1 MNKYGNKKVTVDGI
15 KFDSVKEA
23 NRWQEL
29 LLLQRAGEI
38 TYLERQVRFTLIPSQ
53 NKNGRCIERP
63 VVYIADFK
71 YWDNQTGEVVVEDVK
86 SKATKTPEYIIKRK
100 LLLWRFGL
108 RVKEV

>member
-15 KFDSVKEA
+15 IFDSVKEA

-38 TYLERQVRFTLIPSQ
+38 TYLERQVRFVLIPSQ
-53 NKNGRCIERP
+53 KKDGKVVERP

-71 YWDNQTGEVVVEDVK
+71 YWDNRTGEQVVED
-86 SKATKTPEYIIKRK
+86 TKGFRTKEYIIKRK
-100 LLLWRFGL
+100 LLLYRFGL
-108 RVKEV
+108 RIKEV